1 MRCVPRN
8 ERALYQSWPLA
19 IIFVFHKLGPFGYG
33 WIFSVCDTWR
43 RRQTLSPDAFD
54 RAHLVLDSRPFS
66 ATSIRGTSM
75 GASGPQK
82 SNSSVDAI
90 ATVVIIAAV
99 ALSVSFW
106 LAGMPG

>member
-1 MRCVPRN
+1 MRCAPEN
-8 ERALYQSWPLA
+8 ERALYQSWPTP

-33 WIFSVCDTWR
+33 QISRGFDAYS
-43 RRQTLSPDAFD
+43 RRQTLSIQHP
-54 RAHLVLDSRPFS
+54 LVLDSRPFS
-66 ATSIRGTSM
+66 TTAIRGKSM

-82 SNSSVDAI
+82 SDSSVDAI

-99 ALSVSFW
+99 ALSISFW